1 MKTKLIPFDIEK
13 AKAGAKIVT
22 RCGYSAE
29 VKFHNVKVFPP
40 IICLVEMEGPYA
52 YTLDGKYTES
62 NEDSDMD
69 LFIEEE
75 VENDSNNQDETIRKA
90 LISYFQSFPYN
101 SLEDAGIN
109 AKDAIAWLEKQGEQ
123 ETLCAKCK
131 KSQPS
136 HSCQD
141 ITALGRCAVE
151 HEQKPADNKPRFQEG
166 DWVIDGLGI
175 VHQII
180 RVVENLG
187 SHTYGYDTDDGFYI
201 HDSESGVRLWNIT
214 DAKDGD
220 VLMKGEVIFIF
231 NKMLGEWIY
240 CHSSISYKDGSSIN
254 LNNCG
259 LINNE
264 VYPATKEQRD
274 FLFQKMKEAGYEWDP
289 VKKEL
294 RKIESE
300 EKKELKKVK
309 PKFQKGNW
317 VIDKQGT
324 VHQIANV
331 IENVTNHTYG
341 YDVVGGGYF
350 NENVEGIRF
359 WTIQDARNGIV
370 LACDTC
376 IVLFKEIDGLNIK
389 CHCTYHFM
397 DTPMFFVDTLQN
409 KTAFYPATKE
419 QRDLL
424 FQKIKEEG
432 YQWDSERKELK
443 KIKYKDDMAEKEVKQ
458 KSSFNEFGFRRM
470 TNQELSWWLRD
481 HPEECREFKYEGGGD
496 YVYSSYDYT
505 INQAN
510 TQVWGKLI
518 RRNGGEWQEP
528 LVEI

>member
-1 MKTKLIPFDIEK
+1 MKTKLVPFDIER
-13 AKAGAKIVT
+13 AKQGAKVVT
-22 RCGYSAE
+22 RCGYPVRIGLYDIKGASFPISGAVTEEDNTE
-29 VKFHNVKVFPP
+29 VVRSFTK
-40 IICLVEMEGPYA
+40 EGRHYA
-52 YTLDGKYTES
+52 VDV
-62 NEDSDMD
+62 DSDYD

-75 VENDSNNQDETIRKA
+75 EQEKTRREYSGTDSIFVPNDDEGIIEELIDAINGLWDNDA
-90 LISYFQSFPYN
+90 LPMPLSMKR
-101 SLEDAGIN
+101 
-109 AKDAIAWLEKQGEQ
+109 KDAWLAWLEKQG
-123 ETLCAKCK
+123 
-131 KSQPS
+131 
-136 HSCQD
+136 
-141 ITALGRCAVE
+141 VE
-151 HEQKPADNKPRFQEG
+151 KPADNKPKFQKG

-187 SHTYGYDTDDGFYI
+187 SHTYGYGTDDGFYI
-201 HDSESGVRLWNIT
+201 HDSESGVRLWNIN

-274 FLFQKMKEAGYEWDP
+274 FLFQKLKEAGYKWDP

-294 RKIESE
+294 KKIESE

-359 WTIQDARNGIV
+359 WTIQDARNGTV

-409 KTAFYPATKE
+409 KSVFYPATKE
-419 QRDLL
+419 QYDLL

-481 HPEECREFKYEGGGD
+481 HPEECREFKYEEGGD

>member
-1 MKTKLIPFDIEK
+1 MVERYSD
-13 AKAGAKIVT
+13 AGSDLQDF
-22 RCGYSAE
+22 YD
-29 VKFHNVKVFPP
+29 NVKVQ
-40 IICLVEMEGPYA
+40 C
-52 YTLDGKYTES
+52 
-62 NEDSDMD
+62 
-69 LFIEEE
+69 
-75 VENDSNNQDETIRKA
+75 
-90 LISYFQSFPYN
+90 
-101 SLEDAGIN
+101 
-109 AKDAIAWLEKQGEQ
+109 KDAVEYERIWCKK
-123 ETLCAKCK
+123 ETLCDKCK

-151 HEQKPADNKPRFQEG
+151 HEQKPADNKPGFQEG

-201 HDSESGVRLWNIT
+201 HDSESGVRLWNIN

-264 VYPATKEQRD
+264 VYPATKERRD
-274 FLFQKMKEAGYEWDP
+274 FLFQKMKEAGYKWDP

-294 RKIESE
+294 KKIENE

-324 VHQIANV
+324 VHQIANI
-331 IENVTNHTYG
+331 IENVTNNTYG

-350 NENVEGIRF
+350 NENVKDIRLWDIKDAKDGDVLCSTGLHNDCIFIFNGLDNWKFDAEGDRAVATGYCCLFITADKMEF
-359 WTIQDARNGIV
+359 GIQGPDCIEVNTI
-370 LACDTC
+370 
-376 IVLFKEIDGLNIK
+376 K
-389 CHCTYHFM
+389 
-397 DTPMFFVDTLQN
+397 
-409 KTAFYPATKE
+409 PATKV
-419 QRDLL
+419 QRNLL
-424 FQKIKEEG
+424 FQKIKEKG
-432 YQWDSERKELK
+432 YEWNSDTKELK
-443 KIKYKDDMAEKEVKQ
+443 KIDAFPAEKKI
-458 KSSFNEFGFRRM
+458 KTRRM

-518 RRNGGEWQEP
+518 RRNGREWQEP